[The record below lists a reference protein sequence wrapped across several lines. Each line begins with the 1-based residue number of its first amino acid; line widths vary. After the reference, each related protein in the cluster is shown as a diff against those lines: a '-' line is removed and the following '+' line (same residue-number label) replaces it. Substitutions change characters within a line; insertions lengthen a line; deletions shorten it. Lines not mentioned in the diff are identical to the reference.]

1 MTPLVLLLL
10 MFAAFGLFGVISD
23 RAQRAEALRRGREER
38 RTTLK
43 DFAVPPVVPVRH
55 RWLRPRV
62 HRG

>member
-10 MFAAFGLFGVISD
+10 MFAVFGLFGAISD

-43 DFAVPPVVPVRH
+43 DFVVPVVPVRH

>member
-10 MFAAFGLFGVISD
+10 LFTGFGLFGVLSD

-43 DFAVPPVVPVRH
+43 DFVVPVVPVRH
-55 RWLRPRV
+55 RWLRPRT